1 MFNINTLSESF
12 SDDTIKNNTTP
23 FNEETESYLY
33 TMLEFNDK
41 LHEIDINDKLEYY
54 RALKES
60 CDNEDKGLAPVN
72 EVVGAVLAVGL
83 IAIITAMCVAISKII
98 QLFTQSKNF
107 CKKVKDDV
115 EGAYKKAK
123 SSFNKSSSTQNSSN
137 SNTSTSYSS
146 SGLSSSTT
154 SPTLYTQQEF
164 TMYKCLDRVQ
174 AFADAFNHATQN
186 LVVAT
191 NLAVN
196 GQSKNDDPSKPV
208 AIAYK
213 LLNKQCRNLPGNRK
227 DFNEDIT
234 DAASF
239 KKYMTEN
246 FIYEYTKKVTAE
258 EYILTFV
265 NIDDMGS
272 GKAIGALNSM
282 KRSLDDCKK
291 TFERNKESM
300 TKEKQEVAQ
309 RYINALKEMINAG
322 LFVLNKNNSNFMAY
336 AKSARNMA
344 YKFSVDQEKTG
355 TRQAYDRQ
363 EVNNFKGKPDDLPNY
378 VESGLIHGEEFDS
391 NTLFANKDMRDFN
404 PTEWLDLSLTTECFE
419 AKYILDEANRRIAL
433 QEAMILTDN
442 DFRKFDRLISM
453 REAEAEKANT
463 GMKGVMES
471 IKKAIEQF
479 LNKLKEVSKKNLN
492 ILNRNESFLK
502 QPFTIE
508 KVVSDGDILAGM
520 YRIQKDINLVP
531 FNYEQLKNDLGD
543 KKVFFSKHVI
553 QTLGNTSSNYS
564 KRNVKWDDNMTIVDY
579 CKAYYGGRL
588 DPNKY
593 PRCEFNTK
601 DLEDN
606 RENIIKYL
614 KDPSILNKIKG
625 MERKL
630 DAESKKVTN
639 SIANPV
645 NNNQNTTNNNTN
657 NNSNNNQTP
666 ATGNAASNN
675 NNSNAANNNTTVQHN
690 SYYSNLYG
698 AFFTEADINKGQTNN
713 NQQNN
718 STTNTGN
725 NTAADNGAA
734 NKASKESDAFKVYM
748 ECYKDVILAK
758 LTASEFINS
767 ELTQIMIAHA
777 ESHMNTQQLNNERQ
791 LRKNEKENN
800 NNQQQ
805 QNNNQQ
811 NNNQNNNNQQ

>member
-12 SDDTIKNNTTP
+12 SDNTIKNTTP

-33 TMLEFNDK
+33 AMLEFNDK
-41 LHEIDINDKLEYY
+41 LHEIDINDKLAYY

-72 EVVGAVLAVGL
+72 EVVGTVLAVGL
-83 IAIITAMCVAISKII
+83 IAIITAICVAISKII
-98 QLFTQSKNF
+98 QMFTQSKNF
-107 CKKVKDDV
+107 AKKIRDDV

-123 SSFNKSSSTQNSSN
+123 SNASSSSN
-137 SNTSTSYSS
+137 SNSKSSNNGTSS
-146 SGLSSSTT
+146 SSSYVSFFT
-154 SPTLYTQQEF
+154 PQEF
-164 TMYKCLDRVQ
+164 TMYKCLDNVQ
-174 AFADAFNHATQN
+174 AFADAFNQSTQN

-191 NLAVN
+191 NHAVN
-196 GQSKNDDPSKPV
+196 GQSKNDDPSKTV
-208 AIAYK
+208 AFAYK
-213 LLNKQCRNLPGNRK
+213 ILNKQCRSLSGNRN

-246 FIYEYTKKVTAE
+246 FVYSYTKKVSAMD
-258 EYILTFV
+258 YIETFLSI
-265 NIDDMGS
+265 NDMGS
-272 GKAIGALNSM
+272 GDAIGALNTM
-282 KRSLDDCKK
+282 RRSLDDCKK

-300 TKEKQEVAQ
+300 TKEKQIVAQ
-309 RYINALKEMINAG
+309 KYLDALKGMINTG
-322 LFVLNKNNSNFMAY
+322 LFILNKNNSNFLTY
-336 AKSARNMA
+336 GKNAKNVAKK
-344 YKFSVDQEKTG
+344 YYVDEDTG
-355 TRQAYDRQ
+355 ERISSKGNIT
-363 EVNNFKGKPDDLPNY
+363 NNFKNKPDDLPSY

-442 DFRKFDRLISM
+442 DFRKFDRLMSM

-463 GMKGVMES
+463 GMRGVMDA

-479 LNKLKEVSKKNLN
+479 LTKLKDVSKKNLS

-520 YRIQKDINLVP
+520 YRVQKDINLVP

-553 QTLGNTSSNYS
+553 QTLGSTTSNYS

-601 DLEDN
+601 ELEDN

-645 NNNQNTTNNNTN
+645 NNQPTNTNTN
-657 NNSNNNQTP
+657 NNNSNNSSNNQTP

-675 NNSNAANNNTTVQHN
+675 NGGKNNNTTVQHN
-690 SYYSNLYG
+690 SYYSNLYDT
-698 AFFTEADINKGQTNN
+698 FFTEADIDKGQTANN

-718 STTNTGN
+718 ATTNTGN

-734 NKASKESDAFKVYM
+734 NQASKESAAFKVYM

-767 ELTQIMIAHA
+767 ELTQIMVAHA

-805 QNNNQQ
+805 IGNGQQ